1 MLTDDQEKMW
11 KILKGEKLRHKLDIN
26 KFDYTLEQRRVCSID
41 SPEGI
46 YYNFAEFVE
55 TELEI
60 PFEEYCLGLGLDV
73 EKSIYRGVY
82 ENKLS

>member
-1 MLTDDQEKMW
+1 MLTEDQEKMW
-11 KILKGEKLRHKLDIN
+11 KILKDVKLRHKLDIN

-46 YYNFAEFVE
+46 YYNFAELIE

-60 PFEEYCLGLGLDV
+60 PFEEYCLANGFDV
-73 EKSIYRGVY
+73 EKSIYGGVY